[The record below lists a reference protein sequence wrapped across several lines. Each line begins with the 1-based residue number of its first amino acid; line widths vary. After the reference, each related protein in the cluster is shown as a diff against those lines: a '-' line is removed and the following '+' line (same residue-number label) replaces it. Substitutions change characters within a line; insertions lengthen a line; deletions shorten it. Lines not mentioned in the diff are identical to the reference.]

1 MSGRDT
7 DFSVNNVRIP
17 ADPLINFVDTGSV
30 QLCECLNIAVML
42 SIYKLSDTG
51 QCTVLHE
58 VWLPR

>member
-1 MSGRDT
+1 MSGRDI
-7 DFSVNNVRIP
+7 DFPVNDVRIP

>member
-17 ADPLINFVDTGSV
+17 ADPLINFVNTGSV
-30 QLCECLNIAVML
+30 KLCESLNISVML

-58 VWLPR
+58 MWLPR